1 MLHERNYVMYLVY
14 IYIYPAYGFVA
25 ELGHFVKKYIVTD
38 VKNDLEA
45 KKKAIEKAK
54 LGIDE
59 MTEKIVEKKTRVIE
73 LVNNDGIIAL

>member
-1 MLHERNYVMYLVY
+1 MYLVCV
-14 IYIYPAYGFVA
+14 YIYPAYGFVA

-38 VKNDLEA
+38 VKNDIAA

-59 MTEKIVEKKTRVIE
+59 MTEKIIEKKTKVIE

>member
-1 MLHERNYVMYLVY
+1 MYLVCV
-14 IYIYPAYGFVA
+14 YIYPTYGFVA

>member
-1 MLHERNYVMYLVY
+1 MYLVY
-14 IYIYPAYGFVA
+14 VYIYPAYGFVA
-25 ELGHFVKKYIVTD
+25 ELGHSVKKYIVTD

>member
-1 MLHERNYVMYLVY
+1 MYLVCV
-14 IYIYPAYGFVA
+14 YIYPTYGFVA
-25 ELGHFVKKYIVTD
+25 ELGHSVKKYIVTD
-38 VKNDLEA
+38 VKNDIEA
-45 KKKAIEKAK
+45 KRKAIEKAK

>member
-1 MLHERNYVMYLVY
+1 MYLVCV
-14 IYIYPAYGFVA
+14 YIYPAYGFVA

-59 MTEKIVEKKTRVIE
+59 MTEKIIEKKTKVIE